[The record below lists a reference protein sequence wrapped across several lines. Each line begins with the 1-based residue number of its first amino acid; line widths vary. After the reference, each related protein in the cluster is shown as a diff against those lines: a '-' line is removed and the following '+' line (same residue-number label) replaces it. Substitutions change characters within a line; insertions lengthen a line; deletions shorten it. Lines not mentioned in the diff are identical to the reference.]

1 MDLIS
6 SVLLKKNIKISI
18 DIKWLKE
25 EILFWYI
32 LNIRWSK
39 TFQ

>member
-18 DIKWLKE
+18 DIKLLKE
-25 EILFWYI
+25 EILFWYV
-32 LNIRWSK
+32 LKIR
-39 TFQ
+39 